1 MDENTIVTVR
11 NIDTVGNDRA
21 CDPIAITVP
30 VILIEDEFKELQ
42 WVTQVMDES
51 TAKQL
56 CELAE
61 ASGVLARIRIIPVAI
76 VLPAA
81 DALGA
86 ISDNLDAV
94 TAKVVRVQLKT
105 PTSV

>member
-1 MDENTIVTVR
+1 MDENKVITVR
-11 NIDTVGNDRA
+11 NVDTVGNDRA

-61 ASGVLARIRIIPVAI
+61 TSGVLARIIPVQL

-86 ISDNLDAV
+86 ISDDLDAV
-94 TAKVVRVQLKT
+94 TAMVVRVQLKT